1 MPAKILSLP
10 VRDLWYDPGMMDA
23 TASQIGMSATGF
35 SDWASLAITVFLL
48 LAGAW
53 EMGRCPYWRP
63 AWKRVVLMY
72 GTLFAG
78 LTLLAAGGVWG
89 VSLLEGEG
97 GEGRRQMIRLLTVG
111 LSQAMTG
118 AVLLAAALCVR
129 SGEAR
134 RRVRLGRLLPVSD
147 RWLSRAT
154 LCRKSPRGRQVL
166 EWVLWLAAILA
177 FSTSW
182 MWIAVRIAG
191 AGVGQE
197 VLEALAPKEGLSRVV
212 PVIVTL
218 ALVCLAPLVEEV
230 IFRGFTQGWVT
241 VLWPERWGGRR
252 TARAVGIVLAALLW
266 ALCHGGQ
273 IDPVWVKWVQIFGL
287 GLALGVVRL
296 RQGLEACVFLH
307 LVFNLIGGF
316 YLPSEFSGG

>member
-1 MPAKILSLP
+1 
-10 VRDLWYDPGMMDA
+10 MMDG

-53 EMGRCPYWRP
+53 EMGRCPHWRP
-63 AWKRVVLMY
+63 VWKRVVLMY
-72 GTLFAG
+72 GALFVG
-78 LTLLAAGGVWG
+78 LTLLAAGGVCG
-89 VSLLEGEG
+89 GALLEGEG
-97 GEGRRQMIRLLTVG
+97 GGDGRRQMMRLLTVG
-111 LSQAMTG
+111 LSQALTG

-134 RRVRLGRLLPVSD
+134 RRLCISRLLPVVD

-154 LCRKSPRGRQVL
+154 LSRKSPWGRQTL
-166 EWVLWLAAILA
+166 EWLLWLAGILA
-177 FSTSW
+177 FSASW
-182 MWIAVRIAG
+182 MWLAVHIAG

-197 VLEALAPKEGLSRVV
+197 VLDALAPKEGTSRMAQVV
-212 PVIVTL
+212 VTL
-218 ALVCLAPLVEEV
+218 TLVCLAPLVEEV

-241 VLWPERWGGRR
+241 VLWPERWGGRWAGR
-252 TARAVGIVLAALLW
+252 TIGIVLSALLW

-296 RQGLEACVFLH
+296 RQGLEACVLLH

-316 YLPSEFSGG
+316 YLPSEFTGG